1 MWENSTKPG
10 RSELRY
16 DNASIKEK
24 NVSEVKQNY
33 NKSIE
38 KQLGEHMKMDR
49 STFRV
54 MQAP

>member
-33 NKSIE
+33 KKSIE
-38 KQLGEHMKMDR
+38 KQLEEHMKMDR

>member
-24 NVSEVKQNY
+24 NAIEVKQNY
-33 NKSIE
+33 NQSIE
-38 KQLGEHMKMDR
+38 KQLEEHMKMDK